1 MPKASGRSSGEG
13 RPPARSPEAREN
25 EVIAMAYD
33 LAEKQIR
40 EGTASAMVI
49 THFLKLGSQ
58 KARLEQETMKQ
69 QLKLMGAKTEVL
81 EASKSDTSKYDEAIE
96 AMRRYSGNL

>member
-1 MPKASGRSSGEG
+1 MAKASGRSSK
-13 RPPARSPEAREN
+13 PTARTPEAREN

-33 LAEKQIR
+33 LAEKQIK

-69 QLKLMGAKTEVL
+69 QLRLMGAKTEAI
-81 EASKSDTSKYDEAIE
+81 ESSKTEGSKYEEAIE